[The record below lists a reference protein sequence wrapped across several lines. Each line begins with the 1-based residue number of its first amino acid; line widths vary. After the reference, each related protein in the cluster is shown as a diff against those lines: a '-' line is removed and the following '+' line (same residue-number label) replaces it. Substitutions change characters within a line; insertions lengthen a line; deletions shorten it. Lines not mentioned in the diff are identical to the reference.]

1 MENVH
6 SSLAPQSYPDREQA
20 GDALQQLDAD
30 RARLA
35 DRLAAPAWLY
45 LLFAVLAAGYVATP
59 AVPSDGARSTVVGI
73 LLAASILVATGYH
86 RLSGVR
92 LGRVGP
98 GGAWL
103 LGGVLLAVLL
113 LLSTAYGLAASLPP
127 AWVLAPAAASFAVVL
142 LAGRR
147 FDRLYRENLRRGR

>member
-1 MENVH
+1 MENVQ
-6 SSLAPQSYPDREQA
+6 SSAVPQAYPDREQA
-20 GDALQQLDAD
+20 HEVLRQLDAD

-35 DRLAAPAWLY
+35 DRLAAPPWLY

-59 AVPSDGARSTVVGI
+59 AVPSDGGRSTVVGI
-73 LLAASILVATGYH
+73 LLAASVLVAAGYH

-103 LGGVLLAVLL
+103 LGGALLAVLL

-127 AWVLAPAAASFAVVL
+127 AWVLAPAVAAFAVVL
-142 LAGRR
+142 LSGRR